1 MEEKDILV
9 SKENYEKDLYFTVHG
24 SNYGKGC

>member
-9 SKENYEKDLYFTVHG
+9 SKENYEKDLYFT
-24 SNYGKGC
+24 SAWQ